1 MREILI
7 LLSMSSATSHTALS
21 NRPLADA
28 DIPAICGFPRNA
40 EELYFLF
47 PRAVWPLTP
56 DQVRATLGVRRDP
69 TVVTLTVDG
78 RERVVGYANYATFE
92 DGFTASIGNVSVDPT
107 LRRRGIAE
115 YLVRTMIDRAFGRHH
130 LPELTLYCFNTNT
143 PALLLYAKL
152 GMVPVALETRVT
164 PWGEPIAL
172 FKLRVGRADWN
183 ADSSIA
189 A

>member
-1 MREILI
+1 MSS
-7 LLSMSSATSHTALS
+7 LLSHAPLSH
-21 NRPLADA
+21 RPLADA
-28 DIPAICGFPRNA
+28 DIPTICGFPRTA

-56 DQVRATLGVRRDP
+56 DQIRATLGIRRDP
-69 TVVTLTVDG
+69 TVVTLAENG

-92 DGFTASIGNVSVDPT
+92 DGRTASIGNVSVDPA

-115 YLVRTMIDRAFGRHH
+115 YLVRTMIDRAFGHH
-130 LPELTLYCFNTNT
+130 RLPELTLYCFNTNT

-152 GMVPVALETRVT
+152 GMAPVALETRVT
-164 PWGEPIAL
+164 PSGRPIAL
-172 FKLRVGRADWN
+172 FKLRMDHASWCSVAP
-183 ADSSIA
+183 IA

>member
-1 MREILI
+1 MSCASTPPIL
-7 LLSMSSATSHTALS
+7 SH
-21 NRPLADA
+21 RPLADG
-28 DIPAICGFPRNA
+28 DIPTICGFPRSA

-56 DQVRATLGVRRDP
+56 DQVRATLGTRRDP
-69 TVVTLTVDG
+69 TVVTLSENG

-92 DGFTASIGNVSVDPT
+92 DGRTASIGNVSVDPT

-115 YLVRTMIDRAFGRHH
+115 YLVRTMIGRAFDHHH

-152 GMVPVALETRVT
+152 GLTPIALETRVT

-172 FKLRVGRADWN
+172 FKLRMDHASWQSASR
-183 ADSSIA
+183 IA

>member
-1 MREILI
+1 
-7 LLSMSSATSHTALS
+7 MSSASTPTILSH
-21 NRPLADA
+21 RPLADG
-28 DIPAICGFPRNA
+28 DIPTICGFPRSA

-56 DQVRATLGVRRDP
+56 EQVRATLGARRDP
-69 TVVTLTVDG
+69 TVVTLFENG

-92 DGFTASIGNVSVDPT
+92 DGRTASIGNVSVDPT

-115 YLVRTMIDRAFGRHH
+115 YLVRTMIGRAFDHHH

-152 GMVPVALETRVT
+152 GLAPIALETRVT

-172 FKLRVGRADWN
+172 FKLRMDRASWHP
-183 ADSSIA
+183 ASRIA

>member
-1 MREILI
+1 
-7 LLSMSSATSHTALS
+7 MSSAPPPPNLSH
-21 NRPLADA
+21 RPLADG
-28 DIPAICGFPRNA
+28 DIPTICGFPRSA

-56 DQVRATLGVRRDP
+56 DQVRATLATRRDP
-69 TVVTLTVDG
+69 TVVTLCENG

-92 DGFTASIGNVSVDPT
+92 DGRTASIGNVSVDTT

-115 YLVRTMIDRAFGRHH
+115 FLVRTMIARAFDHYR

-152 GMVPVALETRVT
+152 GLTPISLETRVT
-164 PWGEPIAL
+164 PWGDPIAL
-172 FKLRVGRADWN
+172 LKLRLDPAGWRSA
-183 ADSSIA
+183 APIA

>member
-1 MREILI
+1 MAN
-7 LLSMSSATSHTALS
+7 LSH
-21 NRPLADA
+21 RPLADA
-28 DIPAICGFPRNA
+28 DIPTICGFPRSA

-56 DQVRATLGVRRDP
+56 EQVRATLAVRRDP
-69 TVVTLTVDG
+69 TVVTIAEEG

-92 DGFTASIGNVSVDPT
+92 DGRTASLGNVSVDPD

-115 YLVRTMIDRAFGRHH
+115 YLVRTMIDRAFGHHH

-152 GMVPVALETRVT
+152 GMTPIALETRVT

-172 FKLRVGRADWN
+172 FKLRLDAAGWQSASR
-183 ADSSIA
+183 IA

>member
-1 MREILI
+1 
-7 LLSMSSATSHTALS
+7 MSSALSLTALS
-21 NRPLADA
+21 HRPLADA
-28 DIPAICGFPRNA
+28 DIPTICGFPRNA

-47 PRAVWPLTP
+47 PCAVWPLTP
-56 DQVRATLGVRRDP
+56 DQVRATLGLRRDP
-69 TVVTLTVDG
+69 TVVTLTEDG

-92 DGFTASIGNVSVDPT
+92 DGCTASIGNVSVDPT

-115 YLVRTMIDRAFGRHH
+115 YLVRTMIDRAFDHHH

-143 PALLLYAKL
+143 PGLLLYAKL
-152 GMVPVALETRVT
+152 GMTPIALETRVT

-172 FKLRVGRADWN
+172 FKLRMERANWQS
-183 ADSSIA
+183 ATRIA

>member
-1 MREILI
+1 
-7 LLSMSSATSHTALS
+7 MSSALSLTALS
-21 NRPLADA
+21 HRPLADT
-28 DIPAICGFPRNA
+28 DIPTICGFPRTA

-56 DQVRATLGVRRDP
+56 DQVRATLGLRRDP
-69 TVVTLTVDG
+69 TVVTLTEDG

-92 DGFTASIGNVSVDPT
+92 DGRTASIGNVSVDPT

-115 YLVRTMIDRAFGRHH
+115 YLVRTMIDRAFDHH
-130 LPELTLYCFNTNT
+130 QLPELTLYCFNTNT

-152 GMVPVALETRVT
+152 GMTPIALETRVT

-172 FKLRVGRADWN
+172 FKLRTDRATWRSV
-183 ADSSIA
+183 APIA

>member
-1 MREILI
+1 
-7 LLSMSSATSHTALS
+7 MSSALSGSALS
-21 NRPLADA
+21 HRPLADA
-28 DIPAICGFPRNA
+28 DIPTICGFPRGA

-47 PRAVWPLTP
+47 PRASWPLTP
-56 DQVRATLGVRRDP
+56 DQVRATLAIRRDP
-69 TVVTLTVDG
+69 TVAVLREDG

-92 DGFTASIGNVSVDPT
+92 EERTASIGNVSVDPA

-115 YLVRTMIDRAFGRHH
+115 YLVRTMIDRAFDHHH

-152 GMVPVALETRVT
+152 GMAPIALETRVT

-172 FKLRVGRADWN
+172 FKLRIDRASRQ
-183 ADSSIA
+183 AASPIA

>member
-1 MREILI
+1 
-7 LLSMSSATSHTALS
+7 MSSALSHAVLS
-21 NRPLADA
+21 HRPLADT
-28 DIPAICGFPRNA
+28 DIPTICGFPRDA

-56 DQVRATLGVRRDP
+56 DQVRATLGIRRDP
-69 TVVTLTVDG
+69 TVATLIGDG

-92 DGFTASIGNVSVDPT
+92 DGRTASIGNVSVDPG

-115 YLVRTMIDRAFGRHH
+115 YLVRTMIDRAFDHHH
-130 LPELTLYCFNTNT
+130 LSELTLYCFSTNT

-152 GMVPVALETRVT
+152 GMVPIALETRVT

-172 FKLRVGRADWN
+172 FKLRMDRAGWCS
-183 ADSSIA
+183 AAPIA